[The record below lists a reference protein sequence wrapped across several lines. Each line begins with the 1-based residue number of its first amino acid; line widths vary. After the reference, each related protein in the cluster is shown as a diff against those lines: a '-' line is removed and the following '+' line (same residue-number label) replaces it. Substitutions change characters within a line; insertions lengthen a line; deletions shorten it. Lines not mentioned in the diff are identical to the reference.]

1 MVRAVLPA
9 HAWRARLELHFGRRA
24 GRSVITHRRHVGP
37 LVVQRP
43 FYPEGDV
50 CHVYVL
56 HPPGGVV
63 GGDDLEII
71 AAVDQRAHA
80 LITTPASGKFY
91 RSDRLKASLRQRLSI
106 AANGVMEWLP
116 QETILFSGSHVAMT
130 THVDVASNSD
140 FIGWD
145 ILCLGRPASG
155 ESYQSGF
162 CRQAFEIWRDQQPLI
177 IERAMFNGNSE
188 LLSAPWGLA
197 GYSVV
202 GTMIALNADA
212 SLLAPL
218 REIEPGKDNGLFSA
232 TLIDGVLVCRFLGH
246 QGEVA
251 RKCFIQA
258 WQRIRQK
265 LIGRPALV
273 PRIWNT

>member
-1 MVRAVLPA
+1 MSAVL
-9 HAWRARLELHFGRRA
+9 HEQSWRARLELGFARRA
-24 GRSVITHRRHVGP
+24 GRTVISRRKHFGP
-37 LVVQRP
+37 LVVQKP

-50 CHVYVL
+50 CHVYLL

-63 GGDDLEII
+63 GGDRLEIK
-71 AAVDQRAHA
+71 AAVDQHAHA

-91 RSDRLKASLRQRLSI
+91 RSNDTLATQSQHLTIASD
-106 AANGVMEWLP
+106 AVMEWLP

-130 THVDVASNSD
+130 TRVDVAEGAN

-155 ESYQSGF
+155 EQYDLGQ
-162 CRQAFEIWRDQQPLI
+162 CRQAFEIWQGENPIL
-177 IERAMFNGNSE
+177 IERALFKGGSDM
-188 LLSAPWGLA
+188 LSAPWGMA
-197 GYSVV
+197 GYSVT
-202 GTMIALNADA
+202 GTMIALNADE

-218 REIEPGKDNGLFSA
+218 REIEIEKSQGQFSA
-232 TLIDGVLVCRFLGH
+232 SLIDSVLVCRFLGH

-251 RKCFIQA
+251 RRCFIQA
-258 WQRIRQK
+258 WQLIRPK
-265 LIGRPALV
+265 LIGPPVSV